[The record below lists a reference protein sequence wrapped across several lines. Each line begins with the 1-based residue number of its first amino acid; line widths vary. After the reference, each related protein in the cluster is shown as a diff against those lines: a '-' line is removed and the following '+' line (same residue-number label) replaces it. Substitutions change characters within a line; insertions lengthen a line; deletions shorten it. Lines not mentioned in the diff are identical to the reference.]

1 MSSRATRKPVAVY
14 GAIAANLLVAVTKF
28 VAAFFTGSS
37 AMLSEGIHSLV
48 DTGNESLLLWG
59 IRQSNKPA
67 DEDHPFG
74 HGQELYFWSLIVAV
88 GLFSLGGGMSIY
100 EGVSHMQA
108 PTLLENPAWN
118 YAVLGLAMLFEGA
131 SFGIALKA
139 LLATKGK
146 QNLWQAV
153 RASKDPTIFVILF
166 EDAAALG
173 GLLIAFLGVF
183 LAHQFNNPNLDG
195 IASIGIGLILCSV
208 SIVLAYESKG
218 LLLGEGMAREQ
229 VRQIRTLV
237 EADASVVRA
246 GWPLTMH
253 FGPDEVLLNLDIQ
266 FRKELS
272 SAELAAAVDRLEK
285 AIRLKHP
292 AIKRIFIEA
301 EAFIKVEVEPS

>member
-1 MSSRATRKPVAVY
+1 
-14 GAIAANLLVAVTKF
+14 
-28 VAAFFTGSS
+28 
-37 AMLSEGIHSLV
+37 
-48 DTGNESLLLWG
+48 
-59 IRQSNKPA
+59 
-67 DEDHPFG
+67 
-74 HGQELYFWSLIVAV
+74 
-88 GLFSLGGGMSIY
+88 
-100 EGVSHMQA
+100 
-108 PTLLENPAWN
+108 
-118 YAVLGLAMLFEGA
+118 MLFEGG
-131 SFGIALKA
+131 SFSIAFKA

-195 IASIGIGLILCSV
+195 IASIGIGLILCAV

-246 GWPLTMH
+246 EWPLTMH

-272 SAELAAAVDRLEK
+272 SAELAATVDRLEK
-285 AIRLKHP
+285 AIRQKHP
-292 AIKRIFIEA
+292 VIKRIFIEA
-301 EAFIKVEVEPS
+301 EAFIKVEAEPT